1 MKHILVIDG
10 NSIINRAFYGVR
22 PLTTTAGKPTNAI
35 FGMVNIITR
44 QLDRL
49 HPDYAAVAFD
59 VHAPT
64 FRHRMYT
71 EYKAGRHP
79 TPEDLLAQFDDAK
92 QILRALG
99 LHVLEVEGYEADDI
113 QGTVARMAHTAKE
126 DTHSYILTGDR
137 DLLQLIDD
145 RISVLLATNKDTL
158 LMDEAAF
165 REAYGIAPQHFVD
178 MKALMGDSS
187 DHIPGVG
194 GIGQKTAGTLIS
206 QFHTLDAIYENIED
220 SRITKGVREKLLR
233 DKDNAYLSRTLAT
246 ICTEAPIGK
255 TLDELRIGTRD
266 KGVLWKKFTELE
278 LASFIPRFGLSASDA
293 QASTPTEA
301 PAVAAAD
308 TGEEMPTTG
317 KEDEPVY
324 PMTDEVRK
332 TLGKAATL
340 ACLAEGDTLL
350 FSDGTRIWRAADRAA
365 AAPLLRDRSL
375 ICFDGKHLA
384 RTLHAEEITT
394 PNVVFLDLMLY
405 GYVLNPGKGVPSLP
419 SLFSEFLPEKQ
430 QNCKEMF
437 ALEAELRQKICEI
450 DSERILDELELP
462 LVPILTSME
471 EAGLKIDID
480 GMRAFGEALG
490 ELAEELAQR
499 IYMQAGEV
507 FNIQSPKQL
516 GEVLFVKMGLPCG
529 NKKTKNGFST
539 SAETLEEL
547 RGVSPI
553 IEDILEYR
561 QVTKLRS
568 TYATALTEAADE
580 KQRVHTDFKQ
590 AMTATGRLS
599 SADPNLQ
606 NIPIRTRMGRE
617 MRRFFIA
624 EEGYQ
629 LVDADYSQ
637 IELRLLAHIS
647 GDYNMT
653 DAFKNGEDIHRKTAA
668 AVFGIPEEEV
678 TELQRKRAKAV
689 NFGIVYG
696 ISGFSLSKDIGTT
709 VAEAGRY
716 IKSYLYNYPM
726 IDAYLDAVVEEAK
739 ERGYTVTPMG
749 RRRYIPEL
757 KAQNAP
763 MRAFG
768 KRVAMNAPIQGAA
781 ADIIKLAMIHV
792 DRRLK
797 TDAPGARLVMQVHDE
812 LIVEA
817 PLGEVD
823 TVKRILKEEMESVAT
838 LTVPLT
844 VDVCSGKNW
853 LEQE

>member
-1 MKHILVIDG
+1 MKRILVIDG

-35 FGMVNIITR
+35 FGMINIITR

-64 FRHRMYT
+64 FRHKLYT
-71 EYKAGRHP
+71 DYKAGRHP
-79 TPEDLLAQFDDAK
+79 TPEELLAQFDDAK
-92 QILRALG
+92 AVLRALG
-99 LHVLEVEGYEADDI
+99 LHVLELPGYEADDI
-113 QGTVARMAHTAKE
+113 QGTVARMAHTLP

-165 REAYGIAPQHFVD
+165 VESYGIPPAHFVD

-194 GIGQKTAGTLIS
+194 GIGQKTAATLLT
-206 QFHTLDAIYENIED
+206 QFGTLDAIYENID
-220 SRITKGVREKLLR
+220 DTRITKGVREKLLR

-246 ICTEAPIGK
+246 ICTEAPIER
-255 TLDELRIGTRD
+255 TLQTLAMGERD
-266 KGVLWKKFTELE
+266 RGALFRLFTELE
-278 LASFIPRFGLSASDA
+278 LASFIPRFGLCAEDA
-293 QASTPTEA
+293 EQVPI
-301 PAVAAAD
+301 AAD
-308 TGEEMPTTG
+308 TTAAEASPVDQPPTQPLTEE
-317 KEDEPVY
+317 
-324 PMTDEVRK
+324 
-332 TLGKAATL
+332 AAAQLSQADTL
-340 ACLAEGDTLL
+340 ACLMQEDDILI
-350 FSDGTRIWRAADRAA
+350 SDGAYVYTTDVITAASVLCGRRI
-365 AAPLLRDRSL
+365 
-375 ICFDGKHLA
+375 ICFDGKPLVRA
-384 RTLHAEEITT
+384 RQAQGVDTDGT
-394 PNVVFLDLMLY
+394 VYLDLMLY
-405 GYVLNPGKGVPSLP
+405 GYVLNPGKGIPALA
-419 SLFSEFLPEKQ
+419 SLFAEYLPGKSL
-430 QNCKEMF
+430 NCKDLF
-437 ALEAELRQKICEI
+437 ALEASMRAAIQKIN
-450 DSERILDELELP
+450 SEAILDELELP
-462 LVPILTSME
+462 LMPILASME
-471 EAGLKIDID
+471 EVGLKIDTA
-480 GMRAFGEALG
+480 GMHAFGDALG

-529 NKKTKNGFST
+529 NKKTKNGYST

-547 RGVSPI
+547 RGVNPI

-568 TYATALTEAADE
+568 TYAIALVEAADAHG
-580 KQRVHTDFKQ
+580 RVHTDFKQ

-606 NIPIRTRMGRE
+606 NIPVRTRMGRE
-617 MRRFFIA
+617 MRRFFVA
-624 EEGYQ
+624 EDGYQ
-629 LVDADYSQ
+629 LVNADYSQ
-637 IELRLLAHIS
+637 VELRLLAHIS
-647 GDYNMT
+647 GDYNMIE
-653 DAFKNGEDIHRKTAA
+653 AFKAGEDIHKKTAA

-716 IKSYLYNYPM
+716 IKNYLYNYPM
-726 IDAYLDAVVEEAK
+726 IDAYLEQVVEQAK
-739 ERGYTVTPMG
+739 QNGYTVTPMG

-757 KAQNAP
+757 RAPNAP

-768 KRVAMNAPIQGAA
+768 KRIAMNAPIQGAA
-781 ADIIKLAMIHV
+781 ADIIKLAMIRV
-792 DRRLK
+792 YRRLK
-797 TDAPGARLVMQVHDE
+797 TDAPHARLVMQVHDE

-817 PLGEVD
+817 PLCDVD
-823 TVKRILKEEMESVAT
+823 KVKRILREEMEDVVQLS
-838 LTVPLT
+838 VPLP
-844 VDVCSGKNW
+844 VDVCSGSNW
-853 LEQE
+853 LEQQ